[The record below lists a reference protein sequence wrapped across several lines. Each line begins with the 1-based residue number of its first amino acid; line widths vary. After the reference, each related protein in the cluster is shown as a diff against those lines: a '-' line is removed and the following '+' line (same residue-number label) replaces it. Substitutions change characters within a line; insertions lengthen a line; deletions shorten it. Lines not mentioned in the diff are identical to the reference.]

1 MNTEFTLSS
10 QSGQVS
16 HLAQAKAYT
25 DLAGLDSIKQ
35 QAQTDSEGALREVA
49 RQFESVFLN
58 IVLKSMRNANDAFAD
73 NDLFNTQQSNMYREM
88 YDQQISLSMTE
99 GSGLG
104 LADMLVKQL
113 AGVVNRNP
121 AAEVDETAQLS
132 EKSALSAQQQQ
143 GLQAYKTL
151 ADIEDN

>member
-1 MNTEFTLSS
+1 MNNNFALSS
-10 QSGQVS
+10 QSGQTS
-16 HLAQAKAYT
+16 HLAQAQNYN

-58 IVLKSMRNANDAFAD
+58 IVLKSMRNANEAFAD
-73 NDLFNTQQSNMYREM
+73 NDLFNTQQSKMYREM
-88 YDQQISLSMTE
+88 YDQQVSLSMTE

-121 AAEVDETAQLS
+121 AAEVAETAQPS
-132 EKSALSAQQQQ
+132 EKSALSAHQQQ
-143 GLQAYKTL
+143 GLQAYKNL
-151 ADIEDN
+151 VDLQDN